1 MPHSLDMAPE
11 YSPKVAADH
20 LGKSDWNAMA
30 TFGALDSPKLPSPLR
45 SPTVC
50 RTDPFTCTSPH
61 QSPAVRADSDGGGS
75 PIPSHITLDRKKQ
88 RVSDKSSCEDHQPGS
103 NSATL
108 HSSGFLTPPSRNSSP
123 SHSDHVGARAR
134 LPPPMTPPGIKPAVA
149 AEAVDNWHWLRY
161 PKIRLS
167 DYQLRS
173 YLWLPV
179 TKDDPRPAHIDS
191 RKGSSLT
198 GAHLKNR
205 KKSVTFNFDDV
216 KQSIDR
222 MRSMPITPSISR
234 RWSSTGLDR
243 DAITRGAGE
252 DHHYGPER
260 RRTIPSTDR
269 GAEALTAIKE
279 RLTRRDIYAHQMETP
294 TIITLRRA
302 SAVLGTVAQRQ
313 MSMTGDPTPTLPDA
327 WEQASSEVPLA
338 AYLITA
344 DEIHTLASLIRRT
357 FADGTPQASS
367 MTLET
372 VKEDDT
378 KLRKDKSRSAS
389 LIRRGKA
396 EPERKFPA
404 NVAITVA
411 DVHSLNRSSSF
422 SRKGSFMSQMS
433 RKTSIVSTMLARKS
447 VHEIIWEDDGT
458 PQSLR
463 SSTWNL
469 HHDPLKNDVATWSSN
484 AFRRESGELGVSVT
498 EKPDTPA
505 SSGATTPG
513 KKSPRPPTFKPVF
526 NDTSKFKKK
535 FESKYSHPPHWKKG
549 SMYELP
555 FPGVLPQ
562 ADDGPMPQGM
572 PILIDDVVSFPPL
585 PQRHSTSEWQVPPT
599 DINTPWETP
608 DQEVPD
614 IFLRHPSNAHSV
626 PVKYDSDS
634 DGDDEN
640 KLYRY
645 GIDAT
650 IKPSVSRISATAPT
664 TPAPMIKTTLWG
676 SDVTATSPQVSP
688 LRRRSSLIP
697 IPNMLK
703 KQTSNTKLGSA
714 IGASSGARR
723 RSSTRAEHIRIVT
736 AQLEKERGKE
746 PWRKARKDSGYPGL
760 APPSSDEGSDM
771 SGGSGEEENAANE
784 LDSLLQKDKGKEKGK
799 TGMVL
804 QLPSSIR
811 KKAATIKKLVGSRL
825 TEETEDE
832 VERERQQWREEKA
845 RSPSPARKIPEFK
858 ALRKPVEKNQR
869 CGKADCSRSSCGN
882 NHSRP
887 ASASSTPASPS
898 KGRQIRSEGESW
910 CSMERTKTGTYIL
923 GTKRGSSG
931 DEQVKK

>member
-1 MPHSLDMAPE
+1 MPHSLDMTPQE
-11 YSPKVAADH
+11 SPKVTADH
-20 LGKSDWNAMA
+20 LAKSDWNTMA
-30 TFGALDSPKLPSPLR
+30 TFGALDSPKLSSPLR

-50 RTDPFTCTSPH
+50 RADPFTCTLPHESPT
-61 QSPAVRADSDGGGS
+61 VKADSDGGGS
-75 PIPSHITLDRKKQ
+75 SIPSHITLDRKKQ
-88 RVSDKSSCEDHQPGS
+88 RVSDRSSCDDHQPGS
-103 NSATL
+103 NPATL

-134 LPPPMTPPGIKPAVA
+134 LPPPMTPPGVRPAVA

-167 DYQLRS
+167 DYQLKS

-179 TKDDPRPAHIDS
+179 TKNDPRPGHVES
-191 RKGSSLT
+191 RKGSSLA
-198 GAHLKNR
+198 GSHPENR

-222 MRSMPITPSISR
+222 MRSMPVTPSISR

-243 DAITRGAGE
+243 DAITRGAGR

-269 GAEALTAIKE
+269 GAEALTAIKK

-302 SAVLGTVAQRQ
+302 SAVLDTVAQRQ
-313 MSMTGDPTPTLPDA
+313 MSMTGDPTPKLPAA

-372 VKEDDT
+372 VSEDDT
-378 KLRKDKSRSAS
+378 KPRKNKSRSAS

-404 NVAITVA
+404 NVAISVA
-411 DVHSLNRSSSF
+411 DVHSLNRPSSF

-498 EKPDTPA
+498 EKPDTQA
-505 SSGATTPG
+505 SSGATSPG

-526 NDTSKFKKK
+526 KDTPKFKKK
-535 FESKYSHPPHWKKG
+535 FESKYSHPPHWKAG

-562 ADDGPMPQGM
+562 ADDGPIPRDM

-599 DINTPWETP
+599 DINTPLETP
-608 DQEVPD
+608 DQEVPN

-664 TPAPMIKTTLWG
+664 SPTPMIKTTLWG
-676 SDVTATSPQVSP
+676 SDVPASSPDFSP

-697 IPNMLK
+697 VPNMLK

-771 SGGSGEEENAANE
+771 SGGSGEEGNAGNAANE
-784 LDSLLQKDKGKEKGK
+784 LNSLLAKGKGKEKAR

-811 KKAATIKKLVGSRL
+811 KKAATIRKLVGTRV
-825 TEETEDE
+825 TEENEDE
-832 VERERQQWREEKA
+832 VERERQQWRQEKA
-845 RSPSPARKIPEFK
+845 RSPSPTRKIPEFK
-858 ALRKPVEKNQR
+858 ALRMPVENNLWCDR
-869 CGKADCSRSSCGN
+869 ADCSKSSCGN
-882 NHSRP
+882 NHDRP
-887 ASASSTPASPS
+887 TSPVETPQRPQ
-898 KGRQIRSEGESW
+898 RWSEDGLVLDE
-910 CSMERTKTGTYIL
+910 EDEDGDVYAEDED
-923 GTKRGSSG
+923 GDVYAG
-931 DEQVKK
+931 DEEGQ